1 MRRLCIVLAA
11 AATVFV
17 GGPAAAVTTT
27 APAQVRA
34 AAENIKSIET
44 VACWRYGWRGWGV
57 YPCAYGPAYSPYYY
71 GPRPYYY
78 PYYYY
83 RWRRWW

>member
-27 APAQVRA
+27 AQVRA

-44 VACWRYGWRGWGV
+44 VACRRHGWRGWGV